1 MEPIDPTTE
10 NERRFE
16 EYQLGLE
23 SLNSKELSFVAN
35 IIHLMAIDN
44 MVVKGTNDVRIAE
57 LLEPLKGKN
66 HPVRSCLGLSPEN
79 RVKRAI
85 EQLLIEL
92 GVKVRES

>member
-1 MEPIDPTTE
+1 MKKDIYDRGRQQGTIF
-10 NERRFE
+10 NR
-16 EYQLGLE
+16 
-23 SLNSKELSFVAN
+23 SLVAN

-57 LLEPLKGKN
+57 LLEPSKGKN

-92 GVKVRES
+92 GVKVCES